1 MDWFLY
7 DRDLCH
13 ERVKGKGSL
22 IDLILTNRKY
32 SFKNTHTFETGRSDH
47 YPVYTMLKTCFRKCE
62 PKQLIYRDLKK
73 LCFESLKNDLLKNMV
88 TCKR

>member
-32 SFKNTHTFETGRSDH
+32 SFKNTHTFETGRSDNYH
-47 YPVYTMLKTCFRKCE
+47 CLYNAENLFPEMRTETT
-62 PKQLIYRDLKK
+62 DLQR
-73 LCFESLKNDLLKNMV
+73 FEEALF
-88 TCKR
+88 